1 MKKLLSAAGLLG
13 ISTALASCDTGFAQ
27 AEDIT
32 AQIETEESTIVEK
45 LNAITSKEASVQSE
59 FEKTL
64 TEDEELSTLKDG
76 SASIF
81 ENIETRQTDLDS
93 LKESSENLKTHL
105 DELTKID
112 NEELPDEELTAVEDN
127 LKTVKSTL
135 DQFIEQYSGSLEEQ
149 EKYFQSL
156 TAEDATYQTLESG
169 IEQINGSHAG
179 TNDLLIQLDGQLVQ
193 LQTSRTEATAA
204 LEESQK

>member
-13 ISTALASCDTGFAQ
+13 ISTALAGCDTGFAQ

-93 LKESSENLKTHL
+93 LKESSENLKSHL
-105 DELTKID
+105 DELNTID
-112 NEELPDEELTAVEDN
+112 SKELPNEELTAVEDN

-135 DQFIEQYSGSLEEQ
+135 DQFIEQYNGSLEEQ

-179 TNDLLIQLDGQLVQ
+179 TNDLLIQLDDQLVQ

>member
-1 MKKLLSAAGLLG
+1 RHGRGRRLDGGTWNLAA
-13 ISTALASCDTGFAQ
+13 
-27 AEDIT
+27 
-32 AQIETEESTIVEK
+32 
-45 LNAITSKEASVQSE
+45 
-59 FEKTL
+59 
-64 TEDEELSTLKDG
+64 
-76 SASIF
+76 
-81 ENIETRQTDLDS
+81 
-93 LKESSENLKTHL
+93 
-105 DELTKID
+105 
-112 NEELPDEELTAVEDN
+112 PEDN

-135 DQFIEQYSGSLEEQ
+135 DQFIEQYNGSLEEQ

-179 TNDLLIQLDGQLVQ
+179 TNDLLIQLDDQLVQ